1 MLSRILEDF
10 ATSVWVER
18 VGWTLLHSLWQI
30 FLIVSAYYLLSFQLR
45 KNSAFSRYITGC
57 TALVAILVAPLAT
70 FCLLPDQQVAVA
82 RVVDQESDDVSPQ
95 PLNDISISPNTVES
109 RFAEP
114 ALADNSIGV
123 ESGAFGPEVS
133 LSSAYV
139 APTAE
144 PVEVPAEIEKIAAA
158 MRPWLPLITVLW
170 LVGVVLLSMRPVMGC
185 FYVRRLKRFG
195 LSAVPDSVLEACH
208 ELMRK
213 MKIQP
218 AVQLFQ
224 SSLVHSPVVVG
235 YLRPMILLPASAITG
250 LTAHELELILAHE
263 LAHIRKHDYLVN
275 LVQTVIEA
283 LLFYH
288 PGMWWMSAQVRRERE
303 NCCDDVAVAIGSD
316 RATYIR
322 ALTLLEQQRV
332 ASPALAAT
340 SGSLLS
346 RVRRL
351 VGGPGS
357 EFVYRKSSLWLTALV
372 MFGIAVTTIGFA
384 GTTSDQPDEAKDTL
398 EIVEHDDGKAEAAL
412 SFDKLVG
419 QKVAQVVRKAK
430 LPFVDETQI
439 KKIEADFTSFM
450 NNDVPYGTWRVGSSI
465 PKNQRQAILAAIE
478 NHGAKHLKI
487 SQFPQTNLRSINL
500 AYLGMPDQ
508 LLTLKWKLHRAIV
521 NARKLDKEKQAK
533 LESQRSWMKQY
544 VQSLPANKFFT
555 HERALF
561 ALEERFAD
569 PLACT
574 LGYPMTDEQFE
585 AFRQGLQKYAPQRE
599 LNYVVSYI
607 VQQSLNAQYRD
618 FTDFE
623 TPFKDRV
630 VSYGAGRVVHLGF
643 EQNRLFESSLRSISD
658 VENSGTVVDA
668 TTGFLITAPKEY
680 REGNEL
686 QSWLGEKGKGD
697 FGFDDANGGG
707 LFAVRGAKLARLDV
721 KTWHEADAIGNKDL
735 RALLNKASAGSV
747 VQLKK
752 HYQDYQQDNGAP
764 YCYAGVL
771 TKEGRLAVVAVEDF
785 SGRSRIAVRTR
796 VRAAVPAM
804 KNVTRSGENGF
815 PGHRI
820 EGGTV
825 KEEGGSDG
833 NWGEG
838 TEGVQLKIHSLDVQ
852 FVKGQW
858 KVKCKTDIRSS
869 EERVLPPHGAPIG
882 EYVIEWDGKWYRPV
896 WSISG
901 SSLAPLRA
909 FNRNS
914 MHTEIEAH
922 GWVDEE
928 TGKPLLLS
936 AGTHTL
942 RIALPIVDSP
952 EGAENQQS
960 QKRAVSN
967 KIDVTV
973 PANQPD
979 AVTWGSEKDGL
990 LLGIDL
996 ADVQAMRNWQP
1007 GLKLSYKL
1015 WIKNASDQ
1023 PIPVTDFIPLRGWY
1037 PELRDKDGK
1046 RVAMTM
1052 PLVSGLVEIR
1062 ERSLASGAIAEVGQ
1076 LSIDIPTNFK
1086 PGTYSLK
1093 QDYHIQSSSRDLFP
1107 LEVSVD
1113 LRIGELALGEAVGD
1127 VRIALA
1133 QKQHVAW
1140 TIEQPPQL
1148 VASILQQGP
1157 RNLLLSTVQMPE
1169 SRLKVDGVVYRHLG
1183 EELIGVAYQ
1192 PSSLRTDHV
1201 DGFSPK
1207 IVLDR
1212 NWLSVADGT
1221 PLHLDVGKHRVSYGW
1236 AGYFQTNEGQPDKD
1250 RPVLIWSGPTEVNV
1264 AAVAEKNKL
1273 DSDVAA
1279 EGQLTYLSASTT
1291 VNTLRIKGNHDQN
1304 GTVSG
1309 KVEGD
1314 FETYSVLLEHDNWK
1328 GKLGGLPQLV
1338 VKSGETYQFTNVPV
1352 GNCVVIA
1359 QPVLPVN
1366 KDRQRPTMLAKTVIK
1381 TVEVKDAQSVTVNLL
1396 VNKIRW
1402 DRLKP
1407 NNEHARV
1414 LREWGNV
1421 AYNEA
1426 RGIGITQTSELPEIW
1441 VEVPPGSKSYEVR
1454 KDVRVTNATLDTTI
1468 YERPDLN
1475 QFWVQRDQVGS
1486 SFRTFFG
1493 PFNGDPFQVLGIQV
1507 NHAKN
1512 RIVGEWVGG
1521 GAIMPVFHT
1530 FSANRNYEKRIGERT
1545 ADPER
1550 GAWQLEDNLLTRQFD
1565 GQEDSTQPIE
1575 WIDQNAFR
1583 IELPNDK
1590 SAVYRR
1596 VDAKT
1601 GNVILPEVS
1610 EGKKPITAAKNFADE
1625 LLLIIS
1631 KERGG
1636 QISPG
1641 GIGYSLDHEFLT
1653 IDQLQQSLKEKLEAN
1668 PTRELLVRADPEV
1681 PYQMVEVALQLAKAA
1696 GVKNVRIA
1704 SQVIDVQNYKDGGTT
1719 AFILHRPDQKPIRVC
1734 FDYRDRLPVEGSSWK
1749 IAGNLTLG
1757 RMFSGADYPANPNAQ
1772 LVGIGSKE
1780 EKRLLSGLNEWL
1792 DQQLSKELQTRML
1805 SEARSAE
1812 SLKRL
1817 AATMGKTVDELRE
1830 LSSLLRKTR
1839 QYELVFVQSHGVYVT
1854 LQRQAEP
1861 QANPSR
1867 IPQFLISVVNR
1878 GEIEKLTLGRTD
1890 QAFELEV
1897 DGKWYR
1903 QVRFEYKS
1911 SPLPPGR
1918 IYESF
1923 PLTLDQRW
1931 LHDGTPLELSPGRH
1945 TIRVRC
1951 SVHPFGSDK
1960 AASLATSQPMTMI
1973 VGTDKVE
1980 KEAKPD
1986 PEKSKQGQTDQ

>member
-95 PLNDISISPNTVES
+95 PLNDISISPNTVELNTVEP
-109 RFAEP
+109 RFA
-114 ALADNSIGV
+114 

-195 LSAVPDSVLEACH
+195 LSAVPDSVLEACD

-213 MKIQP
+213 MKIQH
-218 AVQLFQ
+218 AVQVFQ

-250 LTAHELELILAHE
+250 LTARELELILAHE

-340 SGSLLS
+340 GGALLS

-439 KKIEADFTSFM
+439 KKTEADFTSFM

-465 PKNQRQAILAAIE
+465 PKNRRQAILAAIE

-585 AFRQGLQKYAPQRE
+585 AFRQGLQKSAPQRE

-882 EYVIEWDGKWYRPV
+882 EYVIEWDGKGYRPV

-1007 GLKLSYKL
+1007 GLKL
-1015 WIKNASDQ
+1015 
-1023 PIPVTDFIPLRGWY
+1023 
-1037 PELRDKDGK
+1037 
-1046 RVAMTM
+1046 
-1052 PLVSGLVEIR
+1052 
-1062 ERSLASGAIAEVGQ
+1062 
-1076 LSIDIPTNFK
+1076 
-1086 PGTYSLK
+1086 
-1093 QDYHIQSSSRDLFP
+1093 
-1107 LEVSVD
+1107 
-1113 LRIGELALGEAVGD
+1113 
-1127 VRIALA
+1127 
-1133 QKQHVAW
+1133 
-1140 TIEQPPQL
+1140 
-1148 VASILQQGP
+1148 
-1157 RNLLLSTVQMPE
+1157 
-1169 SRLKVDGVVYRHLG
+1169 
-1183 EELIGVAYQ
+1183 
-1192 PSSLRTDHV
+1192 
-1201 DGFSPK
+1201 
-1207 IVLDR
+1207 
-1212 NWLSVADGT
+1212 
-1221 PLHLDVGKHRVSYGW
+1221 
-1236 AGYFQTNEGQPDKD
+1236 
-1250 RPVLIWSGPTEVNV
+1250 
-1264 AAVAEKNKL
+1264 
-1273 DSDVAA
+1273 
-1279 EGQLTYLSASTT
+1279 
-1291 VNTLRIKGNHDQN
+1291 
-1304 GTVSG
+1304 
-1309 KVEGD
+1309 
-1314 FETYSVLLEHDNWK
+1314 
-1328 GKLGGLPQLV
+1328 
-1338 VKSGETYQFTNVPV
+1338 
-1352 GNCVVIA
+1352 
-1359 QPVLPVN
+1359 
-1366 KDRQRPTMLAKTVIK
+1366 
-1381 TVEVKDAQSVTVNLL
+1381 
-1396 VNKIRW
+1396 
-1402 DRLKP
+1402 
-1407 NNEHARV
+1407 
-1414 LREWGNV
+1414 
-1421 AYNEA
+1421 YNEA

-1653 IDQLQQSLKEKLEAN
+1653 IDQLQQSLKEKLEAH

-1681 PYQMVEVALQLAKAA
+1681 PYQMVVVALQLAKAA

-1757 RMFSGADYPANPNAQ
+1757 RMFSGADYPAKPNAQ
-1772 LVGIGSKE
+1772 LVGIGSEE

-1839 QYELVFVQSHGVYVT
+1839 QYELVFVQSNGVYVT